1 MRKDK
6 VKYLDE
12 LFQELI
18 TSSDKTIWEYIREIK
33 YSRLKE
39 VLVRMEYLT
48 TLLKR
53 KLDKDITK
61 WDEPEKREILPIPII
76 RNEIAD
82 KDLKTVQEIHE
93 YLNLSEVTI
102 RKHIRQGKIK
112 AIKVGN
118 KYRIPLS
125 QFK

>member
-1 MRKDK
+1 
-6 VKYLDE
+6 
-12 LFQELI
+12 
-18 TSSDKTIWEYIREIK
+18 
-33 YSRLKE
+33 
-39 VLVRMEYLT
+39 MEYLT